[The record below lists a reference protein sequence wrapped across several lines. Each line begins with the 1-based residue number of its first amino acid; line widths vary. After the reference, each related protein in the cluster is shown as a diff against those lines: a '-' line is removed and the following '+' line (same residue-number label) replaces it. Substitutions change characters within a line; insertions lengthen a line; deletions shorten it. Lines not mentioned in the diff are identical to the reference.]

1 MAVRSTC
8 LDLLHRLR
16 RFAGDPYSHT
26 QFFSDDDLQDILDRH
41 RIPWRQWE
49 LTAEKTLTQG
59 GIYSFTDYF
68 ARGEAGAVEIGDWEK
83 GYALQ
88 WGDWSTLTP
97 ATSDEN
103 TGHWTFSLPAPGQIP
118 PVFITGY
125 SYDLAGAAAEC
136 WDTRANSYWAKFDA
150 SAQGTNARRSQ
161 MYTQCVDRAE
171 HFRMQMRPAIAQL
184 VRTDVISDLPG
195 QIWRPGSVLG

>member
-8 LDLLHRLR
+8 LTLIHRLR
-16 RFAGDPYSHT
+16 RYAGDPYSHT

-49 LTAEKTLTQG
+49 LTPERTMTQG
-59 GIYSFTDYF
+59 GIWSFTDYF
-68 ARGEAGAVEIGDWEK
+68 ARGEGGAVQIGDWEL

-88 WGDWSTLTP
+88 WGDWSSLTP

-103 TGHWTFSLPAPGQIP
+103 TGHWTFNLAAPGQMP

-125 SYDLAGAAAEC
+125 SYDLAGAAVEC
-136 WDTRANSYWAKFDA
+136 WESRAASLWAKFDA
-150 SAQGTNARRSQ
+150 TSQGMTARRSQ
-161 MYTQCVDRAE
+161 MYDHCCDRAE
-171 HFRMQMRPAIAQL
+171 HFRMQQEPQIAQL
-184 VRTDVISDLPG
+184 VRTDALSQVQG
-195 QIWRPGSVLG
+195 VFWRPGHALS